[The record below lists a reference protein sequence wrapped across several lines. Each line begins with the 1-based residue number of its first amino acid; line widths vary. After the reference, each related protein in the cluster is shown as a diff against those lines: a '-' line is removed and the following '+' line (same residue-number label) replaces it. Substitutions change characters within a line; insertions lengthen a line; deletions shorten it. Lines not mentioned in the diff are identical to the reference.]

1 MDKLKYLS
9 KEIEKCNQFSYDE
22 EVVPI
27 TQQEVDNLLEKRDS
41 LSINKIKIDN
51 EITLLAVGS
60 LNSIN
65 KFPFIKR

>member
-51 EITLLAVGS
+51 ETTLLAVGS

>member
-9 KEIEKCNQFSYDE
+9 KEIEKCNQCAYDE

-27 TQQEVDNLLEKRDS
+27 TQQEVDNLLEKENS
-41 LSINKIKIDN
+41 LNINKIKIN
-51 EITLLAVGS
+51 KETTLLAVGS
-60 LNSIN
+60 LSSIN

>member
-41 LSINKIKIDN
+41 LNINKIKIN
-51 EITLLAVGS
+51 KETTLLAVGN

-65 KFPFIKR
+65 KFSFIKR